1 MFAKFFIIFFSV
13 LIVLGVIGL
22 WMRRRDAERN
32 PGAKEEDE
40 TFFSEKEVGNVN
52 NLNDRFNRA
61 RYMDGD
67 GK

>member
-13 LIVLGVIGL
+13 LIVLGLIGL
-22 WMRRRDAERN
+22 WMKKRDAEKGS
-32 PGAKEEDE
+32 GAKEDG
-40 TFFSEKEVGNVN
+40 TFFSEEEVGNVN